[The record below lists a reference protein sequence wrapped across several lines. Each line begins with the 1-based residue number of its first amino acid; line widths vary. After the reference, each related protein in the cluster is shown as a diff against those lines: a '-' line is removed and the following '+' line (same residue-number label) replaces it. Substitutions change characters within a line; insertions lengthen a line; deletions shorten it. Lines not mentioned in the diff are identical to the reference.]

1 MNESKYNKSIFLF
14 IIVVLLVLVAYT
26 IVSLMEKEESSVVD
40 SISDQIETNVETTQ
54 DYLED
59 LN

>member
-1 MNESKYNKSIFLF
+1 MSESKYNKSIFLF

-40 SISDQIETNVETTQ
+40 SISDQIETNVDTTQ
-54 DYLED
+54 DYLND